1 MERYIGVLR
10 KTGGSDFGVEFPD
23 LPGCFSAGST
33 LEEARLMA
41 GEALRLHLDGLAA
54 DGDTIPEA
62 SDLDAVGS
70 KLRGKRGED
79 FYALVEVDAE
89 QAEPVVVRV
98 NITIEERLL
107 KEIDSAASHEGL
119 TRSGFLADAA
129 RRSMTRART
138 TRSAPKARKRMAR
151 K

>member
-10 KTGGSDFGVEFPD
+10 KTQASDFGVEFPD

-33 LEEARLMA
+33 LEEARSMA
-41 GEALRLHLDGLAA
+41 SEALRLHLDGLAA
-54 DGDTIPEA
+54 DGEIVPEP
-62 SDLDAVGS
+62 SDLDVVGA

-79 FYALVEVDAE
+79 FYALVEVEAE
-89 QAEPVVVRV
+89 RPEPVVVRV
-98 NITIEERLL
+98 NITLEERLL
-107 KEIDSAASHEGL
+107 KEIDSAATQEGM

-129 RRSMTRART
+129 RRSMTRSRT
-138 TRSAPKARKRMAR
+138 TRSRPKSGKRRAA